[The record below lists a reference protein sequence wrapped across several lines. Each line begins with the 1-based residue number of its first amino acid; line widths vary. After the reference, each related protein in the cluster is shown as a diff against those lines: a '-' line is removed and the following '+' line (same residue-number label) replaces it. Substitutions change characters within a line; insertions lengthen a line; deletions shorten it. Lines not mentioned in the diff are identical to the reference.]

1 MLNLSRS
8 FYDEAE
14 KMGKK
19 KVCWVKSQDGSG
31 WVRSYNSATIRARK
45 KELEAKSE
53 ELLRRWFENNH

>member
-14 KMGKK
+14 KMGKRR
-19 KVCWVKSQDGSG
+19 VCWVRTEDGQ
-31 WVRSYNSATIRARK
+31 WRRSYNSRTINAKK

-53 ELLRRWFENNH
+53 ELLKRWFENNS